1 MNMSRHHHRL
11 NSIYEIAGFSK
22 QSHCQYMERRKE
34 DEQKANQVINAIL
47 MVREFHSLMGLKKI
61 YKLISPNWIGRDRFI
76 EIGMEHGYGIK
87 KIKNYQR
94 TTFSSKSA
102 WFVNLTAGLPI
113 TGINQ
118 VWVSDIT
125 YYRIGD
131 VFYYLTFIE
140 DVYSRRILGYLAH
153 PNLRAEANCRALE
166 GALKVRRGADLNG
179 LIHHSD
185 RGTQYSSNEYLKIL
199 SDNKIAVSMCNS
211 VYENSH
217 IERVNGIIKN
227 EYLQPQSI
235 NSYDELKGKLD
246 KAVKL
251 YNEERP
257 HWSLNCYSPNHYES
271 ELNNIHIDKR
281 NVMMLYSEP
290 NKYYVQQPLFN

>member
-125 YYRIGD
+125 YYRIHRRC
-131 VFYYLTFIE
+131 VFQ
-140 DVYSRRILGYLAH
+140 
-153 PNLRAEANCRALE
+153 ANTWLP
-166 GALKVRRGADLNG
+166 G
-179 LIHHSD
+179 
-185 RGTQYSSNEYLKIL
+185 SSKP
-199 SDNKIAVSMCNS
+199 SG
-211 VYENSH
+211 
-217 IERVNGIIKN
+217 R
-227 EYLQPQSI
+227 
-235 NSYDELKGKLD
+235 
-246 KAVKL
+246 
-251 YNEERP
+251 
-257 HWSLNCYSPNHYES
+257 S
-271 ELNNIHIDKR
+271 ELQGAGG
-281 NVMMLYSEP
+281 SFESA
-290 NKYYVQQPLFN
+290 